1 MKNKSIPAWRL
12 ELALN
17 GLLQAREMLP
27 PGEEL
32 DEVERMLDESYE
44 IVKSVR
50 DGTAY
55 PKRMTRCIPITEPIK
70 RKRGRPRKVSAPAP
84 EFQVPAEDRTHQDQ

>member
-55 PKRMTRCIPITEPIK
+55 P
-70 RKRGRPRKVSAPAP
+70 
-84 EFQVPAEDRTHQDQ
+84 